1 MQICT
6 VYDCIRDQQIN
17 SDRLADHFSNLERA
31 ARLEKSCARL
41 ILRRHFDRNLSY
53 NSAINFVKAMFYSFY
68 LIFSFFLSAV
78 PSKYVAIYCKWWS
91 FTRELRFCQKICATF
106 PLDFSIHNTSRRRL
120 KSTMRKGLGINKKCA
135 WKDKI
140 LVFRSLNQRGS
151 H

>member
-17 SDRLADHFSNLERA
+17 DDRIADHFSNFERA

-41 ILRRHFDRNLSY
+41 TLLRHFDQNLSY
-53 NSAINFVKAMFYSFY
+53 NSAISFVKAMFYSFY
-68 LIFSFFLSAV
+68 LIFSLFLSAV
-78 PSKYVAIYCKWWS
+78 PSKYAAMYRKWCS

-106 PLDFSIHNTSRRRL
+106 PLYFSIHNTSRIGL
-120 KSTMRKGLGINKKCA
+120 QSIMRKGLGINRKCA

-140 LVFRSLNQRGS
+140 LVFRSLSQQGI